1 MASEQKNNTGV
12 IFKNDRREKD
22 SHPNGKGTALI
33 DGVEY
38 WVSSWTKDG
47 AKGKFQSLSFT
58 RKEAKNAPAPAPK
71 KEPAKQSYAA
81 ASGRDEGGLADELDD
96 EIPF

>member
-1 MASEQKNNTGV
+1 MAFDQKNNTGV
-12 IFKNDRREKD
+12 IFRNDRREKD

-38 WVSSWTKDG
+38 WLSSWTKMSANG
-47 AKGKFQSLSFT
+47 TKFQSLSFT
-58 RKEAKNAPAPAPK
+58 RKEAKNAPAPAPS
-71 KEPAKQSYAA
+71 KEPARQSYAG

-96 EIPF
+96 LPF